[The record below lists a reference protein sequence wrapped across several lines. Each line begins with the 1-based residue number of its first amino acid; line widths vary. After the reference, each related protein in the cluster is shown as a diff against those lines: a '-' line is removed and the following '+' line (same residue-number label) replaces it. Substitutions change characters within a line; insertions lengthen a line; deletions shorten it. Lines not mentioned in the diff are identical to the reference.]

1 MFLFS
6 VKSESHLNA
15 PPRESWYA
23 GTMTIGVPRE
33 IKRHEYRVG
42 MTPHDARSYVG
53 HGHDVFVQ
61 TQAGVGSG
69 YEDAEYEAA
78 GARIVESPAEVFDA
92 AELIVKVKEPLPEE
106 FDLFHDG
113 QILYTYLHLAANVP
127 LARALMDRGVVAI
140 AYETIEL
147 SDGSLPCLTPM
158 SEIAG
163 RLSVQ
168 EGAKYLEKE
177 FGGRGILLG
186 GVPGV
191 PRGSVAILGGGVVG
205 TNACKIATGIGAN
218 VTILDVNARRLAYLD
233 DIFGSSITTLYATD
247 ANIDYVLSEADIVI
261 GAVLLAGESTPK
273 LVRRDHLKTMKP
285 GAVLVDV
292 AIDQGGIA
300 ETSKPTTHDEP
311 IYIVD
316 DVVHY
321 CVANMP
327 GAVARSSTIA
337 LTSVTLSY
345 GLLIADMGV
354 KAALASSEALRKGL
368 NIAAGACVHERVARS
383 CGLPYTEYGE

>member
-1 MFLFS
+1 M
-6 VKSESHLNA
+6 VI
-15 PPRESWYA
+15 
-23 GTMTIGVPRE
+23 GTPTE
-33 IKRHEYRVG
+33 IKRHEYRIG
-42 MTPHDARSYVG
+42 LTPHDVRSYVG
-53 HGHDVFVQ
+53 HGHSVVV
-61 TQAGVGSG
+61 QAGAGTGSG
-69 YEDAEYEAA
+69 YADDEYLAA
-78 GARIVESPAEVFDA
+78 GA
-92 AELIVKVKEPLPEE
+92 ELLNSSDEIYAKSDMIIKVKEPLPEE
-106 FDLFHDG
+106 YGKLRPG
-113 QILYTYLHLAANVP
+113 QIVYTYLHLAANVE
-127 LARALMDRGVVAI
+127 LAKALMESGIAGV

-147 SDGSLPCLTPM
+147 PDHSLPCLTPM

-191 PRGSVAILGGGVVG
+191 PRGNIAILGGGIVG
-205 TNACKIATGIGAN
+205 ANACKISVGIGAN
-218 VTILDVNARRLAYLD
+218 VTILDINARRLAYLD

-247 ANIDYVLSEADIVI
+247 ANIEYVLREADIVI
-261 GAVLLAGESTPK
+261 GAVLLPGESTPR
-273 LVRRDHLKTMKP
+273 LITRDHLKIMKP

-300 ETSKPTTHDEP
+300 ETSRPTTHDEP

-316 DVVHY
+316 GVVHY

-345 GLLIADMGV
+345 GLLIADLGLE
-354 KAALASSEALRKGL
+354 AAMEANEALRKGL
-368 NIAAGACVHERVARS
+368 NVIGGKCVHEGVARS
-383 CGLPYTEYGE
+383 CGLPFTPYMST

>member
-1 MFLFS
+1 M
-6 VKSESHLNA
+6 N
-15 PPRESWYA
+15 
-23 GTMTIGVPRE
+23 IGVPKE

-42 MTPHDARSYVG
+42 MTPHCVRTYTA
-53 HGHDVFVQ
+53 HGHTVYFQ
-61 TQAGVGSG
+61 EGGGLGSG
-69 YEDAEYEAA
+69 YTDDEYRQN
-78 GARIVESPAEVFDA
+78 GARLTASASEVFAKSDM
-92 AELIVKVKEPLPEE
+92 IVKVKEPLAEE
-106 FDLFHDG
+106 YDLLKEG
-113 QILYTYLHLAANVP
+113 QLLYTYLHLAANRE
-127 LARALMDRGVVAI
+127 LAQALLDRKVTSI

-147 SDGSLPCLTPM
+147 PDHSLPCLTPM

-191 PRGSVAILGGGVVG
+191 PRGNVAILGGGVVG
-205 TNACKIATGIGAN
+205 TNACKIAVGIGAN

-233 DIFGSSITTLYATD
+233 DIFGSSITTLYATE
-247 ANIDYVLSEADIVI
+247 ANVEMVLHEADILI
-261 GAVLLAGESTPK
+261 GAVLLPGESTPK
-273 LVRRDHLKTMKP
+273 LIRKEHLKLMKP

-292 AIDQGGIA
+292 AIDQGGCA
-300 ETSKPTTHDEP
+300 ETSRPTTHDEP

-327 GAVARSSTIA
+327 GAVARSSTMA

-345 GLLIADMGV
+345 GILIADLG
-354 KAALASSEALRKGL
+354 LENALRSHSPIRAGL
-368 NIAAGACVHERVARS
+368 NTHAGLCTHQGVARS
-383 CGLPYTEYGE
+383 CGLTYSRLP

>member
-1 MFLFS
+1 
-6 VKSESHLNA
+6 
-15 PPRESWYA
+15 
-23 GTMTIGVPRE
+23 MTIGVPKE

-42 MTPHDARSYVG
+42 LTPHDARSYVA
-53 HGHDVFVQ
+53 HGHRVVIQ
-61 TQAGVGSG
+61 ETAGVGAG
-69 YEDAEYEAA
+69 YEDEEYREYGAELV
-78 GARIVESPAEVFDA
+78 GSPAEVFQA
-92 AELIVKVKEPLPEE
+92 ADLIIKVKEPLPEE
-106 FDLFHDG
+106 FDLFHEG

-127 LARALMDRGVVAI
+127 LAKALMERGVIAI

-147 SDGSLPCLTPM
+147 PDGSLPCLTPM
-158 SEIAG
+158 SQIAG

-191 PRGSVAILGGGVVG
+191 PRGSVAILGGGIVG
-205 TNACKIATGIGAN
+205 TNACKIAVGIGAN
-218 VTILDVNARRLAYLD
+218 VTILDINARRLSYLD

-247 ANIDYVLSEADIVI
+247 ANIEYVLGEADIVI
-261 GAVLLAGESTPK
+261 GAVLLPGESTPK
-273 LVRRDHLKTMKP
+273 LIKREHIKMMKP

-327 GAVARSSTIA
+327 GAVARSSTIG

-368 NIAAGACVHERVARS
+368 NIVAGKCVHEKVARS
-383 CGLPYTEYGE
+383 CKLPFTEYTG

>member
-1 MFLFS
+1 
-6 VKSESHLNA
+6 
-15 PPRESWYA
+15 
-23 GTMTIGVPRE
+23 MTIGVPRE

-42 MTPHDARSYVG
+42 MTPHDVRSYVG
-53 HGHDVFVQ
+53 HGHEVFVQ

-69 YEDAEYEAA
+69 YENAEYEAA

-92 AELIVKVKEPLPEE
+92 ADLIVKVKEPLPEE

-147 SDGSLPCLTPM
+147 PDGSLPCLTPM

-354 KAALASSEALRKGL
+354 KAALASSEALRNGL
-368 NIAAGACVHERVARS
+368 NIAGGTCVHERVARS
-383 CGLPYTEYGE
+383 CGLAYTEYRE